1 MRAFLLTATA
11 LGFASMAAPASATLQ
26 LALDINGAIFF
37 CADNTACDTNPLVGT
52 LVTGNQVFNGVD
64 FLGSAQTQLTGGINE
79 LTTTSFQITNTNGA
93 TVNYQL
99 AIGGTDFIGPVTAI
113 DQTGSGTFTN
123 AIGSTIDLA

>member
-26 LALDINGAIFF
+26 LALDINGALFT
-37 CADNTACDTNPLVGT
+37 CVDNNAACDTNPLVGT
-52 LVTGNQVFNGVD
+52 LVTGDQTFNGVS

-123 AIGSTIDLA
+123 AIGST